1 MLHFISQPY
10 HRRFFRRRPRY
21 RVCLVHP
28 VGGGHQGVFEEFAE
42 LITHS
47 LHDLGMHAAWGYNS
61 IEHGATNIII
71 GVHLLGLEWRDQLP
85 SNTILINTEQ
95 LGAVRSEWRRQ
106 ILDWFRFDF
115 RKVDYAQANVM
126 AFADAGVPNVK
137 LLKLGFQKELA
148 RLSLQRKPM
157 VDVLFYG
164 TLCPRRESILADMT
178 AAGLNVKHLYG
189 VYGQERDQ
197 WLTNTQ
203 LVLNMHYFPT
213 QIFESIRVF
222 YPVINSIPVLSE
234 LNLGQLED
242 NELTRAVIGAP
253 YDQLVE
259 TAVMLCQSPDELL
272 QHSQRALTIIRNTPQ
287 ASFTAEA
294 FDVQ

>member
-1 MLHFISQPY
+1 MLQFISQPY
-10 HRRFFRRRPRY
+10 HQRFFRRRPAY

-42 LITHS
+42 LITNS
-47 LHDLGMHAAWGYNS
+47 LQELGMHATWSYNC

-106 ILDWFRFDF
+106 ILDWFSFDF

-126 AFADAGVPNVK
+126 AFTNAGVPNVK

-148 RLSLQRKPM
+148 RLKPQPKPT
-157 VDVLFYG
+157 VDILFYG
-164 TLCPRRESILADMT
+164 TLCTRRESILADMK

-189 VYGQERDQ
+189 VYGKERDH
-197 WLTNTQ
+197 WLTNTR

-213 QIFESIRVF
+213 QIFESIRAF
-222 YPVINSIPVLSE
+222 YPVINGIPVLSE
-234 LNLGQLED
+234 LNPSQFED
-242 NELTRAVIGAP
+242 NELTRAVIGVP
-253 YDQLVE
+253 YDNLVQK
-259 TAVMLCQSPDELL
+259 AVMLCKSPDELL
-272 QHSQRALTIIRNTPQ
+272 LHSKRALDIIRNTPQ